1 MPDEIKSTFVLMFGL
16 KQAEAHEVNV
26 SNGWWDERYVTENLC
41 VKHCIN
47 HSPSLAIEL
56 IGLAHTELSEAVEAA
71 RKHPEEKWGD
81 HTTKDTMVRELAGT
95 VVRIM
100 DMAEYFELPLAQAI
114 EAEIEAN
121 RTRGYM
127 HGGKAA

>member
-1 MPDEIKSTFVLMFGL
+1 MSSEFVEQFQLA
-16 KQAEAHEVNV
+16 QADAHRVNV
-26 SNGWWDERYVTENLC
+26 QNGWWDQRHRIRELC
-41 VKHCIN
+41 GGSGISY
-47 HSPSLAIEL
+47 SPNLAIEL

-71 RKHPEEKWGD
+71 RKHDSKTWGD
-81 HTTKDTMVRELAGT
+81 YTTKDTMVRELAGT

-100 DMAEYFELPLAQAI
+100 DMAEYFGLPLAKAI

-127 HGGKAA
+127 HGGKKA